1 MSIQKNIINISF
13 IKLQLISFIKILNI
27 LIYLLK
33 LFFKDV
39 YTPIPN
45 LLSSFFPRCNDF
57 SFCVCLY
64 TFSMYLWLCKKYVVI
79 LLCFKILCE
88 QFLIYF
94 DKLL

>member
-33 LFFKDV
+33 LFLKDV

-57 SFCVCLY
+57 SFCVCFY
-64 TFSMYLWLCKKYVVI
+64 TFSMYDSVSNMWLYFYVLKFCVNSS
-79 LLCFKILCE
+79 
-88 QFLIYF
+88 
-94 DKLL
+94 